1 MQIDRDYDAVV
12 VDENQCPACGRLMRQ
27 LHASGFCRRCVNTL
41 KDPETQKP
49 DPQKAAHEELIE
61 RELCRRHLLPF
72 VKRLVPNYKV
82 DWFHQDLAARLER
95 FSQRVENGESPRLII
110 NVPPRHGKSELAS
123 KALIA
128 WHLGRNPS
136 HKFIAATHSD
146 RLAMD
151 NSRDV
156 LNHVKQPRFQNIF
169 PDFTLDKDN
178 KGAMGWRTEQ
188 SGSYKPVGV
197 GAGDVSAMK
206 TGSFDPGH
214 VVKYAG

>member
-1 MQIDRDYDAVV
+1 MNKV
-12 VDENQCPACGRLMRQ
+12 
-27 LHASGFCRRCVNTL
+27 

-49 DPQKAAHEELIE
+49 DPENPAREEMIE
-61 RELCRRHLLPF
+61 RELSRRHLLPF
-72 VKRLVPNYKV
+72 VKRLVPTYKV
-82 DWFHQDLAARLER
+82 GWFHEDLAARLER

-136 HKFIAATHSD
+136 HKVISATHSD

-156 LNHVKQPRFQNIF
+156 LNYTKQPRFQNVF
-169 PDFTLDKDN
+169 RDFAHAHSNSPMPASARPGILMRTRGDISSGHTPLTRL
-178 KGAMGWRTEQ
+178 AVFTPSRGWRWTM
-188 SGSYKPVGV
+188 SG
-197 GAGDVSAMK
+197 
-206 TGSFDPGH
+206 
-214 VVKYAG
+214 